1 MPIMGITKDGADMM
15 TDYKGMPVLD
25 EITRGGAGC
34 RALPDVTRRY
44 AAYVSRKTQARRM
57 R

>member
-25 EITRGGAGC
+25 EIN
-34 RALPDVTRRY
+34 L
-44 AAYVSRKTQARRM
+44 AAAQAVEHYQMSRDGTPRT
-57 R
+57 